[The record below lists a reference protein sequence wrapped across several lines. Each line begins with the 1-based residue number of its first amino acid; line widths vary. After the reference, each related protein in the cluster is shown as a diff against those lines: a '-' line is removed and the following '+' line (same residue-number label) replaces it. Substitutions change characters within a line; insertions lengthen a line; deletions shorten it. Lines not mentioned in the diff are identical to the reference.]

1 MLLVVLFELLPG
13 LIVFRVLLIG
23 LVLRLPQGCMLPLES
38 GELRPDVRELLGKA
52 VRTLTRIAYRILLHL
67 LLLQLA
73 SQPLVLLPQPC
84 HLLERVLKRVER
96 RLAQLHMAHELR
108 LQRLYVTRK
117 LLHRVL
123 AQLFELALLLFRAS
137 VGLSGE

>member
-13 LIVFRVLLIG
+13 FIVSRVLLIG
-23 LVLRLPQGCMLPLES
+23 LVLRHPQGCMLPLES

-52 VRTLTRIAYRILLHL
+52 VRTLTRLAYRILLHL

-73 SQPLVLLPQPC
+73 PQPLVLLPQPR
-84 HLLERVLKRVER
+84 HLLERVLQRVER

-123 AQLFELALLLFRAS
+123 AQLFELALLLFRAP
-137 VGLSGE
+137 VALGGE